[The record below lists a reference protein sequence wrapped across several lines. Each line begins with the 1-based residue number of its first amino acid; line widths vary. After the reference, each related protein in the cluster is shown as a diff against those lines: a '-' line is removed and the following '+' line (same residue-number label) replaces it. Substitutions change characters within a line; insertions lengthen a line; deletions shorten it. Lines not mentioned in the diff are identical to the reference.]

1 MKRHVHL
8 RINAQTK
15 HYETKKKKKLQNLL
29 LNLFCVTPYSAGA

>member
-15 HYETKKKKKLQNLL
+15 HYETKKKKLQNLL